1 MATKTKTFS
10 LFGVDYRTQQFP
22 AIPALDIMANVA
34 NIHPIDNLRLTQVNV
49 DGVWTPIDT
58 REAINAL
65 VVDKAF
71 VLPPRMVLQAVL
83 KVVNEFS
90 FGFTGTWKG
99 VKIPKRFASGI
110 EPKASSHVDP
120 LISQLLQEE
129 VASLRD
135 LEEYYS
141 LEDAFKMFDVMVA
154 KGVNAALS
162 HEAAM
167 KSRK

>member
-1 MATKTKTFS
+1 MATKTKQFS
-10 LFGVDYRTQQFP
+10 IFGVDYRTSQFP

-34 NIHPIDNLRLTQVNV
+34 AVHPIDNLRLTQVNV
-49 DGVWTPIDT
+49 DGVWTNLDT
-58 REAINAL
+58 REAVNAL
-65 VVDKAF
+65 VIDRAYI
-71 VLPPRMVLQAVL
+71 LPPRMVLQAVL
-83 KVVNEFS
+83 KLVNEFS
-90 FGFTGTWKG
+90 FGFTSDWKG
-99 VKIPKRFASGI
+99 VKIPKRFASGV
-110 EPKASSHVDP
+110 EPKTSSHVDP
-120 LISQLLQEE
+120 LIAQLLQEE
-129 VASLRD
+129 VATLRD